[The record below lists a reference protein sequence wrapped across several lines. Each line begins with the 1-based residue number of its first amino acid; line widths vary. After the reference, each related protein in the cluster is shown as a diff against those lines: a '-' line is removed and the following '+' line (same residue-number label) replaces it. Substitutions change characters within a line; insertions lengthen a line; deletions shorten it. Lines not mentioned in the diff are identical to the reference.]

1 MWHRG
6 PTPAPTTIQTPTH
19 IPRSHLKRRP
29 MSSSRLPLK
38 VAAVGLGTQDK
49 HTLAV
54 PSWHSRLTLPP
65 DDNSDVD
72 TYFSVAPAGDDRGQY
87 YYADYYLKLP
97 PHLARYCPMH
107 SPTQFPVVALPV
119 PSRSDHTQYGPLL
132 RTLMGCHSAH
142 RGSTLHISNMWQLQC
157 HCMSV
162 HAHRCESPPLFWHAA
177 SPMGLVPGGASSL
190 PFLYHMLGLSL
201 RGTVSLRRH
210 SGNVSRVFTACRLHY
225 FAAAV
230 PTACMHGHHGLCP

>member
-1 MWHRG
+1 M
-6 PTPAPTTIQTPTH
+6 PML
-19 IPRSHLKRRP
+19 SH
-29 MSSSRLPLK
+29 RLPSQAAARSRQILAYA
-38 VAAVGLGTQDK
+38 VADTILSDSP
-49 HTLAV
+49 
-54 PSWHSRLTLPP
+54 PSTITWR
-65 DDNSDVD
+65 
-72 TYFSVAPAGDDRGQY
+72 
-87 YYADYYLKLP
+87 
-97 PHLARYCPMH
+97 
-107 SPTQFPVVALPV
+107 
-119 PSRSDHTQYGPLL
+119 HTQYWPLL
-132 RTLMGCHSAH
+132 QTLMAYHSAR